1 MNHTIENPKGIDKEI
16 QVIQNALYS
25 KLGWPKIDIYGR
37 VHKNLSKDKGL
48 VPEFYV
54 GKNEY
59 KDVFTNDL
67 QASNIFFID
76 SDVHTTDNRKFYY
89 SDVKIVFMVDLKKI
103 KPNVAHRSDME
114 VEIEA
119 LKIVK
124 AHRMFQIDGF
134 EKGIEEVFKGFNI
147 ERILKLNMHPFHVFA
162 LTGKLKYK
170 INC

>member
-1 MNHTIENPKGIDKEI
+1 MNNTILKPKGIDKEI
-16 QVIQNALYS
+16 QVIQNSLFN

-37 VHKNLSKDKGL
+37 VHKNLSKDKGMI
-48 VPEFYV
+48 PEFYL

-59 KDVFTNDL
+59 KDVFMNDL

-76 SDVHTTDNRKFYY
+76 DDVHTTDNRTFYY
-89 SDVKIVFMVDLKKI
+89 SEVKIVFMVDLKKI
-103 KPNVAHRSDME
+103 KPAIAHRPDME

-124 AHRMFQIDGF
+124 ANRMFQVDGF
-134 EKGIEEVFKGFNI
+134 EKGIETVFKGFNI
-147 ERILKLNMHPFHVFA
+147 DHIKKLNIHPYHVFA
-162 LTGKLKYK
+162 ITGKLKYK